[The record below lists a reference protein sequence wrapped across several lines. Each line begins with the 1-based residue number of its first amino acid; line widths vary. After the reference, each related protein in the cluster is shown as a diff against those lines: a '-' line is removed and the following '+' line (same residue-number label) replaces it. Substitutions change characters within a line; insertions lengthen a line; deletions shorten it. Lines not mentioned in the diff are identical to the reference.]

1 MRYCMLYTELSLT
14 SFFYIFHFRSGDRK
28 LIQLDKTLSY
38 DAVKLI
44 ATTQWGEQNS
54 NVFRKFLDSDR
65 QLEEELAQET
75 KNSNDQIKS
84 IMAEMDP
91 KVLSAL
97 EDYLVDGV
105 LEKYV

>member
-1 MRYCMLYTELSLT
+1 MDL
-14 SFFYIFHFRSGDRK
+14 K

-38 DAVKLI
+38 NAVKLI

-54 NVFRKFLDSDR
+54 NVFKKFLDSDR

-97 EDYLVDGV
+97 EDDLVDRV
-105 LEKYV
+105 LEKYA

>member
-1 MRYCMLYTELSLT
+1 MRYCMLYTDLSLT
-14 SFFYIFHFRSGDRK
+14 FFFYIFHFSSGDRK

-38 DAVKLI
+38 NAVKLI

-97 EDYLVDGV
+97 EDYLVDVV